1 MQSNQPS
8 VFAHTV
14 NKPQSVQ
21 LQQRGYSSDCQLLLL
36 RRQSRIRV
44 RSIFP
49 VPTKMQLMP
58 SFGVRVALGSL
69 SACDVSSKLESYEF
83 RSACPRGSLLPA
95 FGPRSCTRQAHG
107 AFGMTVSAL
116 LRCDDLGA

>member
-14 NKPQSVQ
+14 NKPRSVQ
-21 LQQRGYSSDCQLLLL
+21 LQQG
-36 RRQSRIRV
+36 IRV

-58 SFGVRVALGSL
+58 SFGVRVALGPL
-69 SACDVSSKLESYEF
+69 SDQNLRAMSFDQHVPEAHCCPPSAHAPAPGKL
-83 RSACPRGSLLPA
+83 
-95 FGPRSCTRQAHG
+95 
-107 AFGMTVSAL
+107 TVPLA
-116 LRCDDLGA
+116 